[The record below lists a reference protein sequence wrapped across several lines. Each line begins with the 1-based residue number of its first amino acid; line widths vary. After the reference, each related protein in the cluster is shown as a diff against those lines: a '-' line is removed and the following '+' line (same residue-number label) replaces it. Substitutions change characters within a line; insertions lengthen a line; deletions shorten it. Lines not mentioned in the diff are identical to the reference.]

1 MEKEVKKCEKLEKGL
16 NVLFG
21 GYIKRELGLR
31 DKFEK
36 IVSDNEKLG
45 LEKEMFEV
53 LYNQEKKSM
62 F

>member
-53 LYNQEKKSM
+53 LYN
-62 F
+62 